1 MSHFSSTIRRVL
13 LVSSIG
19 ALLIGGAV
27 RAQTA
32 DRKIIKRVEP
42 YYPDV
47 LRTRKIG
54 GTVRLKVVV
63 EESGKVRDVQI
74 EGGNPILGESA
85 MRAVKEWRYEPG
97 DRETVA
103 TVLVHFD
110 PDK

>member
-1 MSHFSSTIRRVL
+1 MSYLSSTIRRVL
-13 LVSSIG
+13 LMSTLG
-19 ALLIGGAV
+19 ALLVGGAV
-27 RAQTA
+27 RAQSA
-32 DRKIIKRVEP
+32 ERKVLKRVDP

-54 GTVRLKVVV
+54 GTVRLKVFV
-63 EESGKVRDVQI
+63 EASGRVRDVQL

-97 DRETVA
+97 ERETIA
-103 TVLVHFD
+103 TVMVHFD